1 MLGSAPYAYVV
12 TLPLGHGKPLAGDA
26 AGFEQLVLRGIP
38 GSLMP
43 ANGDLTSE
51 QVRALVAYTQTLRAR
66 LENAART
73 RS

>member
-1 MLGSAPYAYVV
+1 
-12 TLPLGHGKPLAGDA
+12 
-26 AGFEQLVLRGIP
+26 VLRGIP

-51 QVRALVAYTQTLRAR
+51 QIRALVAYTQTLRAR
-66 LENAART
+66 LESAART